1 MKERTYTKEEIMN
14 MLKETKDV
22 ITYYYN
28 KAMDEG
34 NKEEAERNWHDLLG
48 CSYTI
53 GSIQAQIDAYEKG
66 WKK

>member
-1 MKERTYTKEEIMN
+1 MTERTYTKEEIMK
-14 MLKETKDV
+14 MLNETKDT
-22 ITYYYN
+22 INYFYN

-34 NKEEAERNWHDLLG
+34 NKEEADRNWFNLLG
-48 CSYTI
+48 CAYTI